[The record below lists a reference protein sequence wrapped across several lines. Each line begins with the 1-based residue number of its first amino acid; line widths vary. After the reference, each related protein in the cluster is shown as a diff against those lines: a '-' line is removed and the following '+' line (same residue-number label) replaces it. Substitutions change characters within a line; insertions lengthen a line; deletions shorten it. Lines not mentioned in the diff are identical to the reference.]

1 MVLIG
6 TVSNSAQPS
15 RWWLVVAAVLV
26 ILWGWSYSPASA
38 QRAFRLF
45 SQPVRT
51 DSAQPARASRI
62 AFSSNTSN
70 TSGAV
75 FASGPGDLA
84 MQLRDADDLMAF
96 IDRAKIDAASGGYY
110 YALKAYDFCSRE
122 AKVAGRVPR
131 LDELF
136 AGVQGLIDVRQVSA
150 WLRISALCRNFPES
164 TRDMSYFAL
173 AEEGLNAG
181 DPKLALA
188 IRLEHLSAAPME
200 SAELRDPDARADLL
214 RRIFALRDP
223 TLLRDLALEL
233 QVLQPTVNFMLEDEA
248 LTPEDSDRLVDALMH
263 IACTWGGTCGRIDER
278 AALLSCA
285 HQGVCVP
292 LPYGAEM
299 DTRMHRMVDAL
310 LSSGGTAL
318 QFAAPKPIAA
328 ANPVAAKRVS

>member
-6 TVSNSAQPS
+6 TISHSAQPS
-15 RWWLVVAAVLV
+15 RWWLVVAAILV
-26 ILWGWSYSPASA
+26 ILWCWLPSTDSRRSPRSSA
-38 QRAFRLF
+38 QQVETRTASFHR
-45 SQPVRT
+45 SVRT
-51 DSAQPARASRI
+51 AYFPGQGEVPSV
-62 AFSSNTSN
+62 TSLG
-70 TSGAV
+70 T
-75 FASGPGDLA
+75 
-84 MQLRDADDLMAF
+84 QLRDADDLMAF
-96 IDRAKIDAASGGYY
+96 IERAKIDPASGGYY

-136 AGVQGLIDVRQVSA
+136 SSVQGLIDVRQVSA

-164 TRDMSYFAL
+164 SREMNYLAL

-188 IRLEHLSAAPME
+188 LRLERLSVAPLE
-200 SAELRDPDARADLL
+200 SAELRDADVRADLL
-214 RRIFALRDP
+214 ARIFAMRDP
-223 TLLRDLALEL
+223 ALLRDLAREL
-233 QVLQPTVNFMLEDEA
+233 QVLQSTVNFTLDDET
-248 LTPEDSDRLVDALMH
+248 LSPEDGDRLVDSLMF

-299 DTRMHRMVDAL
+299 DGRMYRMVDTL
-310 LSSGGTAL
+310 LSSSGTAL
-318 QFAAPKPIAA
+318 RFAAPKPIAA
-328 ANPVAAKRVS
+328 IHPAINPPDGMPRRVS